1 MITWV
6 DFTSV
11 SAFKRKK
18 EEFKESLNRSESIKG
33 AESQLM
39 WIKLSSKEG
48 EKVKKQL
55 SVLHVN

>member
-1 MITWV
+1 M

-11 SAFKRKK
+11 SAFKRKQ